1 VLPLPASFS
10 ETADGH
16 RHHLPWR
23 DLDLAVL
30 CVPGQGLPMDQ
41 IIFRFIC
48 IEDRE
53 FPFEQCLLCW
63 THSGIVKCEVQI
75 VNWQRRNVLEGDP
88 NSGPATVLTFAV
100 SGELWERTHLSP
112 LYNITAL
119 WVKEV
124 LRILKRGSSGA
135 TLKSMYRID
144 LPGFFEGGPTTL
156 DRFSVGL
163 SHGWAA
169 NPEYFVRPYSQ
180 AIAVLRFMSLSSS
193 SSVDRGRPN
202 SRDRPFGA

>member
-1 VLPLPASFS
+1 VILVPTSFS

-16 RHHLPWR
+16 CHHLPWR
-23 DLDLAVL
+23 NLDLAVL
-30 CVPGQGLPMDQ
+30 CVPGQDLPMNQ
-41 IIFRFIC
+41 VVFGFIC

-53 FPFEQCLLCW
+53 FPFEQGLLGW
-63 THSGIVKCEVQI
+63 THSGIVKCKVQI

-88 NSGPATVLTFAV
+88 NSGPTTISTIAV
-100 SGELWERTHLSP
+100 SGELWERAYLSP

-124 LRILKRGSSGA
+124 LRILKRGNSGA

-144 LPGFFEGGPTTL
+144 LPDFFEGGPTTL

-163 SHGWAA
+163 SQG
-169 NPEYFVRPYSQ
+169 
-180 AIAVLRFMSLSSS
+180 
-193 SSVDRGRPN
+193 
-202 SRDRPFGA
+202 